1 MAFSVKDESTD
12 AAVRKLAKLKNM
24 SLTETIRDA
33 VEQEYQRS
41 RGAIPCP
48 SG

>member
-1 MAFSVKDESTD
+1 MAFSVKDESSD

-24 SLTETIRDA
+24 SLTETIHGRRRTA
-33 VEQEYQRS
+33 AAAQS
-41 RGAIPCP
+41 PCP